1 MVSASPRVSAATHL
15 SAYLRV
21 SSFSNCVRKRRVNTH
36 PLPVVSEV
44 TLLSTAQSSP
54 IVFGSTAP
62 KRILFQRWLKSP
74 RVSAVTL
81 LSAFNLPRLS
91 IFSNCVWK
99 HAPTR
104 IFFQWCLKSP
114 CSPQINLRQ
123 LCLEA
128 PRQRASSS
136 NGVYATSRVCSH
148 FAFRVSIFQW
158 CLKSPCFPHINLRQL
173 CLEAAV
179 GDSIPSS
186 LVGNLQQDCR

>member
-1 MVSASPRVSAATHL
+1 MVSESPRVSAATHL

-21 SSFSNCVRKRRVNTH
+21 SSFSDCVWKHRVNTH

-54 IVFGSTAP
+54 VVFGSTAP

-91 IFSNCVWK
+91 IFSDCVWK

-114 CSPQINLRQ
+114 CSPQINLRN
-123 LCLEA
+123 CVWKH
-128 PRQRASSS
+128 RANAHPLPMVSMPP
-136 NGVYATSRVCSH
+136 
-148 FAFRVSIFQW
+148 RVSAVTLLSAYQ
-158 CLKSPCFPHINLRQL
+158 SPDG
-173 CLEAAV
+173 V
-179 GDSIPSS
+179 
-186 LVGNLQQDCR
+186 